1 MARKPAFISHSS
13 EREAQIQS
21 RLLDVLEARYR
32 RKIAGAIVAE
42 SDRLATEYEGLGFA
56 PPASDQHYQDVR
68 AIYLELAE
76 ASARTFGRRIVTQGK
91 AMGLLEIKESTL
103 WDLFRSLANAWVN
116 LEAIRRR
123 ITSVSETTR
132 NQIIIIIQRGQD
144 DGLGVEAIARNIR
157 DAVPD
162 LARTRS
168 RIIART
174 ETHGA
179 ANFASDEVA
188 KTTGLQLDKEWVSVE
203 DIRTRRHGMG
213 DEFDHASMNGQRVP
227 QDQPFLMPWRGR
239 PPMPI
244 MYPGEA
250 GKPGGAVINCLPP
263 WAKVRLAGIK
273 HVMFC
278 EYSGDLFEFSFAG
291 PVNFTVTANHP
302 VLTLSGWKP
311 ARHVV
316 EGDQLIYAG
325 VGDSIRI
332 GMNADIKDRHSRIDE
347 LYNSLKPNSLK
358 PLSGVV
364 RANAG
369 AVNFHGDMPDSDV
382 DIVAAQGHLRDA
394 MIAEGRHLFGDI
406 SLADTHV
413 SKGLLLA
420 NRMVNL
426 GHRRLADHSD
436 RLMSGSGAGQSRL
449 GCGHGGLS
457 AVSLADAGTLNAQIR
472 EAAINHAARDIEGLR
487 HGVGAV
493 SGIEH
498 ALDLRQETFA
508 NGGPSGVLRPFEVV
522 KVAAIKR
529 FHYRGPVYNCETDT
543 GLIVSDGIVSHNCR
557 CAVVRHVRGGL
568 LGD

>member
-1 MARKPAFISHSS
+1 MARKPAFISHTS

-91 AMGLLEIKESTL
+91 AMGLLEVKESTL

-132 NQIIIIIQRGQD
+132 NQIINIIVRGQD

-188 KTTGLQLDKEWVSVE
+188 KTTGLQLDKEWVAVE

-213 DEFDHASMNGQRVP
+213 DEFDHALMNGQRVQ
-227 QDQPFLMPWRGR
+227 QDEPFLMPWRGR

-325 VGDSIRI
+325 VGDSIPI
-332 GMNADIKDRHSRIDE
+332 GVNANVKDRHSRIDE
-347 LYNSLKPNSLK
+347 LYNSLKP
-358 PLSGVV
+358 LSDVM
-364 RANAG
+364 RANAD

-382 DIVAAQGHLRDA
+382 DIVTAQGHLRDA
-394 MIAEGRHLFGDI
+394 MIAEGHHLFGDI

-420 NRMVNL
+420 RRMIGL
-426 GHRRLADHSD
+426 SD
-436 RLMSGSGAGQSRL
+436 SAAAYLPSSSVCSFGTGEASLWA
-449 GCGHGGLS
+449 CHGGLS
-457 AVSLADAGTLNAQIR
+457 PVAFADAGSVNSEFVKACIDHGSR
-472 EAAINHAARDIEGLR
+472 HADCIGDS
-487 HGVGAV
+487 VGAISCV
-493 SGIEH
+493 EH
-498 ALDLRQETFA
+498 PLNFGSNAISDNSPTNMWRAFQPVEIT
-508 NGGPSGVLRPFEVV
+508 
-522 KVAAIKR
+522 AIKR

-543 GLIVSDGIVSHNCR
+543 GLIVSDGIVNHNCR